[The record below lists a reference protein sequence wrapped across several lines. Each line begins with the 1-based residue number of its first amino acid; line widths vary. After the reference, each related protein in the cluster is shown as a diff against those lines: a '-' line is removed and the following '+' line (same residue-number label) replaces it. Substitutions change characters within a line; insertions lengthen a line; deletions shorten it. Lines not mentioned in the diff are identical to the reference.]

1 MKRISKIT
9 QIIMISLLLFI
20 VMLFADIF
28 ILGYLSIR
36 TNNDMAQPSMEAI
49 AKQLEITTDSNGNL
63 KCSLT
68 KDGTYQIDKMSGFA
82 FLINDAGDVV
92 WSYKLPKDIPV
103 HYTLKQVVKFTRYYL
118 NDYPVFTHTIDEGI
132 MVVGRPK
139 HTSWKYQ
146 LIFEERTINRFM
158 EILPVMLVAN
168 IVIILVVPFLLVRRD
183 SRRREMERTTWIAGV
198 SHDIRTPLSLVLGYA
213 DEIHNITE
221 KETDNDKIDKAIGNS
236 ICERT
241 QIIEEQA
248 IRIRT
253 LVSNLNTENKLTY
266 GMGGWKKEMILLPAV
281 IRDIMCEILN
291 RDIDEK
297 YDIGVNISEEL
308 EQLSVKGNEELIKR
322 MLENLINNA
331 MNNNSGGC
339 KIDVNLTKQKFL
351 FWQKYV
357 LEISDNGCGVSREQ
371 LRRFKKVVKSDKLP
385 EHGLGIRLVCQIA
398 AFHHWQVRF
407 LNNLEG
413 GFSCRIY
420 MQNR

>member
-1 MKRISKIT
+1 
-9 QIIMISLLLFI
+9 
-20 VMLFADIF
+20 
-28 ILGYLSIR
+28 
-36 TNNDMAQPSMEAI
+36 
-49 AKQLEITTDSNGNL
+49 
-63 KCSLT
+63 
-68 KDGTYQIDKMSGFA
+68 
-82 FLINDAGDVV
+82 
-92 WSYKLPKDIPV
+92 
-103 HYTLKQVVKFTRYYL
+103 
-118 NDYPVFTHTIDEGI
+118 
-132 MVVGRPK
+132 
-139 HTSWKYQ
+139 
-146 LIFEERTINRFM
+146 M

-221 KETDNDKIDKAIGNS
+221 KETDNGKIDKAIGNS

-331 MNNNSGGC
+331 MNNNSEGC

-357 LEISDNGCGVSREQ
+357 LEISDNGCGVSKEQ
-371 LRRFKKVVKSDKLP
+371 LRRFKKIVKSDKLP
-385 EHGLGIRLVCQIA
+385 EHGLGIRLVRQIA
-398 AFHHWQVRF
+398 AFHHWRVRF

-420 MQNR
+420 AKM